1 MKKIIKIFFVFSAL
15 LLLFTSKS
23 YTEVI
28 KKVNINGNERITK
41 QTIIV
46 YGDIKIGSDY
56 QSSDVNLLIKKLYD
70 TKFFSDIS
78 VELKDGVL
86 NISIKEN
93 PIVNTVVFKGEE
105 AKKFKESLASLLSIR
120 EKGSFIQSNLKSD
133 INLIKE
139 FYRNLGFY
147 FIKIDASIEKL
158 DKNKVNLIYD
168 IDKGERAKIAKIF
181 F

>member
-1 MKKIIKIFFVFSAL
+1 MKKIIKIFFVFCTL

-93 PIVNTVVFKGEE
+93 PIVNTVVFKG
-105 AKKFKESLASLLSIR
+105 
-120 EKGSFIQSNLKSD
+120 
-133 INLIKE
+133 
-139 FYRNLGFY
+139 
-147 FIKIDASIEKL
+147 
-158 DKNKVNLIYD
+158 
-168 IDKGERAKIAKIF
+168 
-181 F
+181 